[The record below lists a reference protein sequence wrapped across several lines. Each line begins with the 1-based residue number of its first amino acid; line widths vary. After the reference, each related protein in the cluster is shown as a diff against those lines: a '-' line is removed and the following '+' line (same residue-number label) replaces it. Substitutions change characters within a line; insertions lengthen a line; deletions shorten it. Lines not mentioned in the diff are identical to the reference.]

1 MCVGVC
7 ECVCVCV
14 TKIVLITILF
24 RFVPFSKEE
33 LNAVLKFGAEDLFK
47 ETVGDDK
54 ALQVCIVIGTP
65 ITLFSN
71 RKWISMRF

>member
-1 MCVGVC
+1 MA
-7 ECVCVCV
+7 
-14 TKIVLITILF
+14 

-54 ALQVCIVIGTP
+54 ALQVCNSREDTT
-65 ITLFSN
+65 ITEHC
-71 RKWISMRF
+71 

>member
-1 MCVGVC
+1 MLDVY
-7 ECVCVCV
+7 
-14 TKIVLITILF
+14 KIIFDTVSF

-54 ALQVCIVIGTP
+54 ALQV
-65 ITLFSN
+65 
-71 RKWISMRF
+71 

>member
-1 MCVGVC
+1 MVVF
-7 ECVCVCV
+7 
-14 TKIVLITILF
+14 LYH

-54 ALQVCIVIGTP
+54 ALQVHENLIC
-65 ITLFSN
+65 LL
-71 RKWISMRF
+71 WIM

>member
-1 MCVGVC
+1 MFS
-7 ECVCVCV
+7 
-14 TKIVLITILF
+14 F

-54 ALQVCIVIGTP
+54 ALQVHKIMRQQWLS
-65 ITLFSN
+65 IT
-71 RKWISMRF
+71 IAIHH